1 MWDWLASAGR
11 VPSAGAC
18 RPRAARGSVLEA
30 LEADLPDEE
39 PGDLAALGRGRA
51 LELEAELDVRRTVSQ
66 GSSGLTGVSVGT

>member
-1 MWDWLASAGR
+1 
-11 VPSAGAC
+11 
-18 RPRAARGSVLEA
+18 VLEA
-30 LEADLPDEE
+30 LEAGLPYEE